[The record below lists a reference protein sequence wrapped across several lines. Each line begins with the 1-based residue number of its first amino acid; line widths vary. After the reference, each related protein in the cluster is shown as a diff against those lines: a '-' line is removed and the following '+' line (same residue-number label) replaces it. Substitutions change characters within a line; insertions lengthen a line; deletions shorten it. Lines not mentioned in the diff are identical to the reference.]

1 MPHLS
6 SLKISQFRNLASVE
20 LEPSPS
26 INLIYGDNGS
36 GKTSLLE
43 AISVLAHSRSFRT
56 HKYRRL
62 IQDSTHSLTVFGT
75 VVGSDAHKVGVQRQS
90 NGKSLV
96 KLDGTPAK
104 SSAQLAMNLPV
115 QIIDA
120 HTFDLLEGSAK
131 SRRKFFDWLVFH
143 VKHDFK
149 SAWAEYVRCVK
160 QRNSLLRHDKIA
172 YSDLRPW
179 DEQLARLAKL
189 IEKARVGCIDPL
201 IGAFNELIID
211 CNFAASHT
219 ISLDYVSG
227 WKSEAEGDYLQ
238 QLEASFSR
246 DRKLGY
252 TALGPHKSDLKI
264 KANGIPAVEL
274 LSRGQQKAVINA
286 LHIAEATVY
295 KQEKGR
301 TPVFLLDDMPSE
313 LDGNHI
319 QILSRWLS
327 KLESQVFVTGVDA
340 NKLSEQWPLRPNE
353 VIKMFHVKQGEVTV
367 SQ

>member
-6 SLKISQFRNLASVE
+6 NLKVQQFRNLGLVDIT
-20 LEPSPS
+20 PSPTL
-26 INLIYGDNGS
+26 NLVYGENGS

-43 AISVLAHSRSFRT
+43 AISVLAHCRSFRT

-62 IQDSTHSLTVFGT
+62 IQDTTTAFTVFAT
-75 VVGSDAHKVGVQRQS
+75 VEGSDAFKVGVQREWS
-90 NGKSLV
+90 GKSTAR
-96 KLDGTPAK
+96 LDGLSAK
-104 SSAQLAMNLPV
+104 SSAQLATNLPV

-120 HTFDLLEGSAK
+120 HTFALLEGGSKA
-131 SRRKFFDWLVFH
+131 RRKFYDWLVFH

-149 SAWAEYVRCVK
+149 TAWANYVKCVK

-179 DEQLARLAKL
+179 DEQITGLAAT
-189 IEKARVGCIDPL
+189 IDECRVECITPL
-201 IGAFNELIID
+201 IQAFKALMGE
-211 CNFAASHT
+211 CKFADNVDLTLA
-219 ISLDYVSG
+219 YQPG
-227 WKSEAEGDYLQ
+227 WKEGELSFPQ
-238 QLEASFSR
+238 QLEQAFAR

-252 TALGPHKSDLKI
+252 TTLGPHKSDLKI
-264 KANGIPAVEL
+264 TANGSPAVEV

-286 LHIAEATVY
+286 LHIAEAQVY
-295 KQEKGR
+295 KTQIGR

-313 LDGNHI
+313 LDANHI
-319 QILSRWLS
+319 AILSGWLS
-327 KLESQVFVTGVDA
+327 NLGAQIFVTGVDA
-340 NKLSEQWPLRPNE
+340 NKLAAVWPLQKNE